1 VSVTREEME
10 EKMDELAR
18 TFALTHDP
26 KAEKKSPLVIYIL
39 GVTASG

>member
-1 VSVTREEME
+1 VTREEI
-10 EKMDELAR
+10 EKQMDELAR
-18 TFALTHDP
+18 KFALTHDP